1 MPRENVLVDEVSELT
16 LVAAAET
23 RYHAVVF
30 AGGSSARLDL
40 EDSRAT
46 GWLAALEQMRAA
58 GLTAYVEVDPATG
71 VIVEVLCPLPV
82 VVGELRESDD
92 GVDVELVIS
101 HARHRL
107 SRTNREFG
115 ELLAALRR
123 AQENQEPVL
132 VTETLDEHE
141 IIDVRPDP
149 KVRVESVETGESEV
163 LGTPVTL
170 AKANEMF
177 TLVNNRTACSANP
190 IAPGIPFTY
199 PDDGCWGRAHEMCRL
214 MIGAGVR
221 PDKVW
226 IYGNLRV
233 VSFNKP
239 DCTVGWFW
247 HVAPTLTLTTGE
259 TYVVDP
265 ALFPNPVPRATWAS
279 VQGDPGASLVPTGA
293 DVFHRGSDGA
303 LTFDPAYS
311 ETNSVLA
318 RHRTKLQLRAAGA
331 SGPPP
336 YSNCLALPPRTQWF
350 GTIAGNTSRR
360 WFTFGWPANWHVV
373 WTIMPTLICPGTP
386 TLSWSVAVERASAT
400 QATYWITV
408 TNSSP
413 HTVRFEGRYDVLST

>member
-1 MPRENVLVDEVSELT
+1 MPRENVLVEQVSELAAP
-16 LVAAAET
+16 AAAET
-23 RYHAVVF
+23 RYRAVAF

-40 EDSRAT
+40 GDSRAT
-46 GWLAALEQMRAA
+46 GWLAALEQMRTA
-58 GLTAYVEVDPATG
+58 GLTAYVEVDPGTG
-71 VIVEVLCPLPV
+71 VIVELLCPLPV

-92 GVDVELVIS
+92 GVEVELVVS

-107 SRTNREFG
+107 SRDNPEFG

-123 AQENQEPVL
+123 AHESQEPVL
-132 VTETLDEHE
+132 VTETLEGHE

-149 KVRVESVETGESEV
+149 KVRLESVETGEVGV
-163 LGTPVTL
+163 LGAPVTP

-214 MIGAGVR
+214 MIGAGVQ

-226 IYGNLRV
+226 IYGSLHV

-239 DCTVGWFW
+239 GCNVYWGW

-279 VQGDPGASLVPTGA
+279 VQGDPAASLVPTGA
-293 DVFHRGSDGA
+293 DVFHRSSGGG
-303 LTFDPAYS
+303 LIFDPTYS
-311 ETNSVLA
+311 QSNSVLA
-318 RHRTKLQLRAAGA
+318 TYRTQLQLRAAGA

-336 YSNCLALPPRTQWF
+336 YFECLTRPPRTQWF
-350 GTIAGNTSRR
+350 GTIAGNTSQR
-360 WFTFGWPANWHVV
+360 WFTFGWPTTWHMV

-386 TLSWSVAVERASAT
+386 TLSWSVAVERANAT

>member
-1 MPRENVLVDEVSELT
+1 MPRENVLVEEVSELT
-16 LVAAAET
+16 ATAAAET
-23 RYHAVVF
+23 RYRAVVF

-46 GWLAALEQMRAA
+46 GWLAALEEMRAA
-58 GLTAYVEVDPATG
+58 GLIAYVEVDPRTG
-71 VIVEVLCPLPV
+71 AIVELLCPLPV
-82 VVGELRESDD
+82 VVGDLRESDD
-92 GVDVELVIS
+92 GVDVELVVS
-101 HARHRL
+101 QARHRL
-107 SRTNREFG
+107 SRGNPDFG

-123 AQENQEPVL
+123 AYESQEPVL

-149 KVRVESVETGESEV
+149 KVRAESVEAGESEV

-214 MIGAGVR
+214 MIGAGVQ

-226 IYGNLRV
+226 IYGDLRV

-239 DCTVGWFW
+239 DCNVRWGW

-279 VQGDPGASLVPTGA
+279 VQGDPAASLVPTGA
-293 DVFHRGSDGA
+293 DVFYRSFGGG
-303 LTFDPAYS
+303 LTFDPTYS

-318 RHRTKLQLRAAGA
+318 RYRTQLQLRAAGT

-336 YSNCLALPPRTQWF
+336 YFNCLTRPPRTQFF
-350 GTIAGNTSRR
+350 GTIAGNTSHR
-360 WFTFGWPANWHVV
+360 WFTFGWPANWHVL

-386 TLSWSVAVERASAT
+386 TLSWSVAVERAGAT

>member
-1 MPRENVLVDEVSELT
+1 MPRENVLVEEVSELT
-16 LVAAAET
+16 AAVAAET
-23 RYHAVVF
+23 RYRAVVF
-30 AGGSSARLDL
+30 ASGSSARLDL

-46 GWLAALEQMRAA
+46 GWLAALDEMRAA
-58 GLTAYVEVDPATG
+58 GLSAYVEVDPATG
-71 VIVEVLCPLPV
+71 VITELLCPLPV
-82 VVGELRESDD
+82 VVGELRERDD
-92 GVDVELVIS
+92 GVDVELVVS
-101 HARHRL
+101 QARHRL
-107 SRTNREFG
+107 SRDNPEYG
-115 ELLAALRR
+115 ELLTALRR
-123 AQENQEPVL
+123 AHESREPVL

-149 KVRVESVETGESEV
+149 KVRAESVETGESAV

-214 MIGAGVR
+214 MIGAGVQ

-226 IYGNLRV
+226 IYGSLHV

-239 DCTVGWFW
+239 GCNVYWGW

-279 VQGDPGASLVPTGA
+279 VQGDPAASLVPTGA
-293 DVFHRGSDGA
+293 DVFHRSSGGG

-311 ETNSVLA
+311 QTNSVLA
-318 RHRTKLQLRAAGA
+318 TYRTQLQLRAASA

-336 YSNCLALPPRTQWF
+336 YFECLTLPPRTQWF
-350 GTIAGNTSRR
+350 GTIAGNSSRR
-360 WFTFGWPANWHVV
+360 WFTFGWPAGWHVL

-386 TLSWSVAVERASAT
+386 TLSWSVAVERAGAT